1 VKYARLALLSC
12 YPGKNGR
19 KLASELVLWQRNIRL
34 RYVFSANWDLILV
47 EQSSCYTQDQR
58 DRCWQEHT
66 DSQRQKV
73 DFLWTS
79 FLFVSIVLLF
89 APSKTMLLFKF
100 LYICA
105 LRVPKRLTGLD
116 YDGTLDGITLEPF
129 RLLGLM
135 WN

>member
-1 VKYARLALLSC
+1 M
-12 YPGKNGR
+12 
-19 KLASELVLWQRNIRL
+19 
-34 RYVFSANWDLILV
+34 
-47 EQSSCYTQDQR
+47 
-58 DRCWQEHT
+58 
-66 DSQRQKV
+66 